1 MVRRAAIDARMQRR
15 APNGAP
21 VLAKK
26 RGIQYGATTVEPWL
40 EVRMTFARAA
50 VFGIA
55 IVSMAVAAIPAAA
68 LTYYDTQS
76 HTWVTYDP
84 DKVRNDAVGAS
95 VRTTRNAAG
104 QTVVV
109 VNKDRKVDPKF
120 DKQVVAYDTSEA
132 PGTVIIDTKD
142 KFLYY
147 VQEGGM
153 ALRMGVGVGRE
164 GFGWSGTVFIGSKQ
178 ENPKWFPPPEMIARQ
193 PELAKYSTT
202 GMDGGEGNPLGVRAL
217 YLNDEKG
224 KDTLYR
230 IHGTIEPWSIGL
242 NVSSGCIRMLNE
254 NVTELFDLVPIGT
267 KVIVM

>member
-1 MVRRAAIDARMQRR
+1 MSGGQ
-15 APNGAP
+15 
-21 VLAKK
+21 
-26 RGIQYGATTVEPWL
+26 EPWL
-40 EVRMTFARAA
+40 EVRMKFARATR
-50 VFGIA
+50 
-55 IVSMAVAAIPAAA
+55 VAAIGLATLLVAVPSIGAAKK
-68 LTYYDTQS
+68 TYYDPAS
-76 HTWVTYDP
+76 HTWFTYDP
-84 DKVRNDAVGAS
+84 DKVRNDAVGAP
-95 VRTTRNAAG
+95 VRLARTPTG

-109 VNKDRKVDPKF
+109 VDKNRKADPKF
-120 DKQVVAYDTSEA
+120 DRQVVAYDTPEE

-147 VQEGGM
+147 VQDGGK

-178 ENPKWFPPPEMIARQ
+178 EDPKWFPPPEMVDRQ
-193 PELAKYSTT
+193 PELAKYTT
-202 GMDGGEGNPLGVRAL
+202 DGMPGGEGNPLGVRAL

-254 NVTELFDLVPIGT
+254 NVTELYDMVEVGT
-267 KVIVM
+267 KVIVL

>member
-1 MVRRAAIDARMQRR
+1 M
-15 APNGAP
+15 
-21 VLAKK
+21 K
-26 RGIQYGATTVEPWL
+26 
-40 EVRMTFARAA
+40 FARAA
-50 VFGIA
+50 IFGVA
-55 IVSMAVAAIPAAA
+55 VVSVVALA
-68 LTYYDTQS
+68 LPVVAKTYYDTQS

-84 DKVRNDAVGAS
+84 DKVRNDAAGPAT
-95 VRTTRNAAG
+95 RTARTATG
-104 QTVVV
+104 HTVVV
-109 VNKDRKVDPKF
+109 VDKKRKVDPKF

-132 PGTVIIDTKD
+132 PGTVIIDTKE

-147 VQEGGM
+147 VQEGGQ

-193 PELAKYSTT
+193 PELAKYADT

-217 YLNDEKG
+217 YLNDDKG

-254 NVTELFDLVPIGT
+254 NVTTLYDLVGVGT
-267 KVIVM
+267 KVIVL